1 MAVVYKSH
9 APRVPVLGL
18 PLTLAVV
25 VMSSA
30 ILATILNHRQDAI
43 PAPATAIESSPSA
56 MF

>member
-1 MAVVYKSH
+1 VAVVYRNH
-9 APRVPVLGL
+9 APRAPILGL

-30 ILATILNHRQDAI
+30 ILATILNHRHDAI
-43 PAPATAIESSPSA
+43 SAPATAVESSPSA

>member
-1 MAVVYKSH
+1 VAAVYRSH
-9 APRVPVLGL
+9 ARRVPALGL

-30 ILATILNHRQDAI
+30 ILATILNHRHDAV
-43 PAPATAIESSPSA
+43 PAPATAVESSPSA